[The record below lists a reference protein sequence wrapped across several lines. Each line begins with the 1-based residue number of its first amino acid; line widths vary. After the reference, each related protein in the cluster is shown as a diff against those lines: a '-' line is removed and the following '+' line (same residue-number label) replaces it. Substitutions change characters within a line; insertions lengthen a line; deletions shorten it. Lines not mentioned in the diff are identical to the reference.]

1 MRGSRAVRTRPF
13 LFARGCGKL
22 AGETRMGREDKMKRY
37 GAMAALLACA
47 SIVAAC
53 GREDDGSPTAADNQS
68 LNKISEELDAVDTS
82 ADSLVVE
89 DPALGN
95 GEAGA
100 ETGDLPVVSNDV
112 AADAARNG
120 M

>member
-1 MRGSRAVRTRPF
+1 
-13 LFARGCGKL
+13 
-22 AGETRMGREDKMKRY
+22 MKKY

-47 SIVAAC
+47 SLLAAC
-53 GREDDGSPTAADNQS
+53 GREDDGSPKAAENEQ
-68 LNKISEELDAVDTS
+68 LNNISEVLDTS
-82 ADSLVVE
+82 ADSLTVE

-100 ETGDLPVVSNDV
+100 TGELPVGGDEAANDL
-112 AADAARNG
+112 AANG

>member
-1 MRGSRAVRTRPF
+1 
-13 LFARGCGKL
+13 
-22 AGETRMGREDKMKRY
+22 MKRY

-47 SIVAAC
+47 SLVAAC
-53 GREDDGSPTAADNQS
+53 GREEDGSPTAAENAQ
-68 LNKISEELDAVDTS
+68 LNNISEVLDTS
-82 ADSLVVE
+82 ADSLVAE

-100 ETGDLPVVSNDV
+100 QTGELPVGGDEAANDL
-112 AADAARNG
+112 AANR

>member
-1 MRGSRAVRTRPF
+1 
-13 LFARGCGKL
+13 
-22 AGETRMGREDKMKRY
+22 MKKF
-37 GAMAALLACA
+37 GATATLIACALL
-47 SIVAAC
+47 AAC
-53 GREDDGSPTAADNQS
+53 GREEDGSPTATENEQ
-68 LNKISEELDAVDTS
+68 LNKIAGELDTVDTS

-100 ETGDLPVVSNDV
+100 QTGELPVDGGDSNV
-112 AADAARNG
+112 AAGNG